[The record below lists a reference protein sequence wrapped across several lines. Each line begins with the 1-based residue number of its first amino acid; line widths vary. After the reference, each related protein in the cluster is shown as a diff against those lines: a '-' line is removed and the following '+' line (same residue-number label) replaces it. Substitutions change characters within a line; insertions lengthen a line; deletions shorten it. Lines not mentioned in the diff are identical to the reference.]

1 MHRDSPIKPES
12 SEDEGIETPRS
23 FRALVESATNRRLA
37 SRRVALWIVV
47 GFSIVVLSGY
57 ALFAIT
63 RKLRDYV
70 ASRPDQQLPWS
81 KVELVPE
88 PFWILGGKKVILDQA
103 RSAWAGGETL
113 SLLDITLKELENPF
127 KLSHWVKK
135 VTRIERTPGALKVY
149 LELRKPVAV
158 VVLPHLVE
166 NAYPIDSEG
175 FVLLSSEIDWIPG
188 KSLQVRGLEEP
199 LIQIWHVKSR
209 SSHEFWDRWKSLD
222 KEGKAEP
229 DPMVYWAAKLAEFLQ
244 GQSKITPLGQ
254 PAPRIVKILLPVD
267 RTLSAFLQDEDEN
280 LILWG
285 HPLTEDEPGEPSPE
299 ARWKML
305 LESIDR
311 EGYVPAK
318 WPKYHRFTRD
328 GVELSEPREP
338 ISKGTR

>member
-12 SEDEGIETPRS
+12 SEDEGVEAPRR
-23 FRALVESATNRRLA
+23 FRRLVESATSRRLA
-37 SRRVALWIVV
+37 SRRVALWVGVGLSIAVV
-47 GFSIVVLSGY
+47 SGYVVFSI
-57 ALFAIT
+57 A

-88 PFWILGGKKVILDQA
+88 PSWILGGKKVILDQA

-135 VTRIERTPGALKVY
+135 VDKIERSPGALKVY

-175 FVLLSSEIDWIPG
+175 FILLSSEIDWVPG
-188 KSLQVRGLEEP
+188 KSLQVRGLDEP
-199 LIQIWHVKSR
+199 LIQIWHVQSR

-222 KEGKAEP
+222 KDDKAEP
-229 DPMVYWAAKLAEFLQ
+229 DPMVFWAAKLAEFLQ
-244 GQSKITPLGQ
+244 EQPRTTPLGQ
-254 PAPRIVKILLPVD
+254 PSPRIVKILLPVD
-267 RTLSAFLQDEDEN
+267 RTLSAFLQDEDDN

-285 HPLTEDEPGEPSPE
+285 HPLTEAEPGEASPE
-299 ARWKML
+299 ERWKML
-305 LESIDR
+305 LEWVDR
-311 EGYVPAK
+311 EGFVPAK
-318 WPKYHRFTRD
+318 WPKYHRFTRE
-328 GVELSEPREP
+328 GVESSEPKEP
-338 ISKGTR
+338 MSQGAR